1 MKKKLLKEMLGDVIA
16 QGPLT
21 SRRPK
26 NVEGYIIW
34 IWRNS
39 DLTAEEIFV
48 WWCLLQE
55 THLQPKT
62 YASPS
67 HA

>member
-26 NVEGYIIW
+26 NVEGYII
-34 IWRNS
+34 
-39 DLTAEEIFV
+39 
-48 WWCLLQE
+48 
-55 THLQPKT
+55 
-62 YASPS
+62 
-67 HA
+67 